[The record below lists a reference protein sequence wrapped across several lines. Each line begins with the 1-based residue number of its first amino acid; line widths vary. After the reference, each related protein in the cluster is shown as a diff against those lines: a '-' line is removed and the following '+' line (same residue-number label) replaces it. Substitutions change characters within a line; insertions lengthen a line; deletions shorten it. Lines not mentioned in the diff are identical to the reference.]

1 MKSFFLIATTLLSTS
16 VLAQSSAASGG
27 QGGGQV
33 LPTCAQP
40 CALKAI
46 QNSKCGS
53 TDPAC
58 VCKTPGFAEAYVSC
72 VNSGCNPTDA
82 AAAISAGIQL
92 CTAAGVTI
100 GSVSGLPSATAAGS
114 ASTYQP
120 PAPPSSAPVV
130 PPPPVVP
137 SQPAPAPPATPT
149 APAPA
154 PVPATPSPVV
164 PTAGAGML
172 SAHGAGVVSM
182 GLAWLSIM
190 FFVFLV

>member
-137 SQPAPAPPATPT
+137 SQPPAATPT

-172 SAHGAGVVSM
+172 SAYGAGMVSI
-182 GLAWLSIM
+182 GLAWLSMM
-190 FFVFLV
+190 FMVFLV